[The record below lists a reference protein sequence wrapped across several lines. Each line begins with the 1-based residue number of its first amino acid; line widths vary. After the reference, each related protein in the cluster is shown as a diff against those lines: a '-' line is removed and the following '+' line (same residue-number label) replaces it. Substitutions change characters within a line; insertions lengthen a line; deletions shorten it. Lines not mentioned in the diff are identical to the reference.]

1 MVIYKILLKRI
12 ISVINKKVE
21 KFKILVN
28 ILFLYFF
35 LRDIHEGNSSLR
47 DADDAQSIF
56 AAKIKNLDKGKKQL
70 KKGCF

>member
-1 MVIYKILLKRI
+1 M
-12 ISVINKKVE
+12 ISVIKKKVE

-47 DADDAQSIF
+47 DADDVQSIF